1 MNEFDIRR
9 PDRADAMAVHELV
22 AEHDAEVIGKPDWT
36 FQDIADTLAE
46 IDLANDAWVLHA
58 GDRMVGWGYA
68 QRKGMSD
75 NVDIDVQAR
84 DPEAADLLWDMVL
97 GRAAGLAREA
107 GHERARVD
115 VSLYAQ
121 DAAMRAAAGTRGF
134 EPATGFHRMRIDHQ
148 GTERAS
154 LPGVT
159 VDRGAPGRDEP
170 LRTAHAVQQ
179 EAFAEHFGFVPMTF
193 EEWAEQMEASS
204 ANDWNQLLLARVDGE
219 PAAMLLGTDHFVPD
233 ENCGYVRT
241 LAVRPRF
248 RGRGLGRLL
257 LRRAFADDERRG
269 RVGTILHVDSNNVTP
284 ALDLYLSVGMR
295 PVLAIEVWR
304 ALI

>member
-84 DPEAADLLWDMVL
+84 DPEAADLLWDMV
-97 GRAAGLAREA
+97 
-107 GHERARVD
+107 
-115 VSLYAQ
+115 
-121 DAAMRAAAGTRGF
+121 RAAAGARGF

-148 GTERAS
+148 GVEWAS

-159 VDRGAPGRDEP
+159 VDRGAPGRDDP
-170 LRTAHAVQQ
+170 SR
-179 EAFAEHFGFVPMTF
+179 
-193 EEWAEQMEASS
+193 
-204 ANDWNQLLLARVDGE
+204 
-219 PAAMLLGTDHFVPD
+219 
-233 ENCGYVRT
+233 
-241 LAVRPRF
+241 
-248 RGRGLGRLL
+248 
-257 LRRAFADDERRG
+257 
-269 RVGTILHVDSNNVTP
+269 
-284 ALDLYLSVGMR
+284 
-295 PVLAIEVWR
+295 
-304 ALI
+304 